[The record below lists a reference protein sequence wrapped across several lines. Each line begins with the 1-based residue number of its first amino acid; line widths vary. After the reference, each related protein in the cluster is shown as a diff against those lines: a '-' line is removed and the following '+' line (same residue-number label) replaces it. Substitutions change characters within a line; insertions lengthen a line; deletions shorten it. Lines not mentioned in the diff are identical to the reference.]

1 MMYVKHFV
9 TCKALCTCVGD
20 CSHYGH
26 YYLTVGGRAPKR
38 SPWGQ
43 GWGHARGGPPTW
55 TSRGLAQDSC
65 PAVTT
70 SFAWMA
76 GALDPQG
83 SPKPMS
89 IITSTHFGVGS
100 PQTEAPCS

>member
-26 YYLTVGGRAPKR
+26 YYLTVGAGAL
-38 SPWGQ
+38 SDLHVGQ
-43 GWGHARGGPPTW
+43 GLGHARVGHHMDFQ
-55 TSRGLAQDSC
+55 RIC
-65 PAVTT
+65 PGQLP
-70 SFAWMA
+70 SGDHKLCLMA

-83 SPKPMS
+83 IPSP
-89 IITSTHFGVGS
+89 
-100 PQTEAPCS
+100 

>member
-26 YYLTVGGRAPKR
+26 YYLTT
-38 SPWGQ
+38 WGQ
-43 GWGHARGGPPTW
+43 GSKAISMGSGLGGMPGVGHLH
-55 TSRGLAQDSC
+55 GLPESLQDSC

-70 SFAWMA
+70 SFC
-76 GALDPQG
+76 LDGWG
-83 SPKPMS
+83 SRPE
-89 IITSTHFGVGS
+89 VLS
-100 PQTEAPCS
+100 P